1 MLVVIQR
8 AFWIALALV
17 FLPDWSYSRVW
28 AGWCKAGR
36 EAVASKQEQEAE
48 RKKNMLIF
56 GGVGLVVV
64 GLGLFQFGK
73 DAWSAATISST
84 HTRQPWDTPW

>member
-1 MLVVIQR
+1 
-8 AFWIALALV
+8 
-17 FLPDWSYSRVW
+17 
-28 AGWCKAGR
+28 
-36 EAVASKQEQEAE
+36 
-48 RKKNMLIF
+48 MLIF

-84 HTRQPWDTPW
+84 HTRQPWDTP